1 MILIQE
7 CVGRNFYTPCSEMVS
22 VVNSSQKICYKA
34 SSFLSELFSHE
45 VVSINFKECGELYAF
60 ISSRVVLV

>member
-22 VVNSSQKICYKA
+22 VVNSSQKISCKA

-45 VVSINFKECGELYAF
+45 VVSIK
-60 ISSRVVLV
+60 